1 MQSLETKFNSI
12 KTETAKF
19 NACVKK
25 IRDLNESGTSEADII
40 HKALTL
46 YKTEHGKNKKFFSFM
61 HCWAVVKDLPR
72 FFEPGRTDTS
82 KTLGKIKSSHHEV
95 LSMGHPF
102 ASTPLEHN
110 VSNNPDPD
118 NPNPSESTFLERPMG
133 TKQAKKLK
141 ADENVRAYTLRRTA
155 QAASSLSSEVDK
167 RNKLLE
173 QQIQCT
179 IDQNALNL
187 FKESKSRNPAL
198 EDRWFTLRMEEE
210 IERVEERRALQK
222 IHRQRIEELAKTMP
236 APTLSA
242 PTLPTPTLPVVR
254 HPPIDLEALP
264 DSEEEEEDEY
274 EDDSYFQER

>member
-1 MQSLETKFNSI
+1 
-12 KTETAKF
+12 
-19 NACVKK
+19 
-25 IRDLNESGTSEADII
+25 
-40 HKALTL
+40 
-46 YKTEHGKNKKFFSFM
+46 M

-95 LSMGHPF
+95 LSMDHPF

-110 VSNNPDPD
+110 VSNNPDPG

-141 ADENVRAYTLRRTA
+141 EDENARAYTLRRTA

-236 APTLSA
+236 APTLPA
-242 PTLPTPTLPVVR
+242 PTLPTPTLPAVR